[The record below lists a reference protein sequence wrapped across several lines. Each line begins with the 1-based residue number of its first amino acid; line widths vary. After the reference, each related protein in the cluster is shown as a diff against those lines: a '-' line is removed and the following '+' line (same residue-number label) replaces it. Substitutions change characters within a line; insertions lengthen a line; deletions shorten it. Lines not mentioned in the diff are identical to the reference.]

1 MELSGFAGQ
10 KINPR
15 ACIFSVVKT
24 ITAISGLL
32 AAVSEVPVPEEIQF
46 SVRLLRLIIRCLA
59 FVCGARN

>member
-10 KINPR
+10 EINPR
-15 ACIFSVVKT
+15 ACNLSLVKT
-24 ITAISGLL
+24 MTTISCLI
-32 AAVSEVPVPEEIQF
+32 AAVSEVPVSEEIQF